1 MFNRFKRK
9 LQEKQKKK
17 RKKDGGDKWK
27 LNYKMVDLN
36 LNMTIISFKYQW
48 NKHFKGKNFK
58 WI

>member
-1 MFNRFKRK
+1 MFNRSKRK

-17 RKKDGGDKWK
+17 KKDGGDKWK

-48 NKHFKGKNFK
+48 NKHFKGKSFK

>member
-1 MFNRFKRK
+1 MFNRSKRK
-9 LQEKQKKK
+9 LQWETEKKK
-17 RKKDGGDKWK
+17 KKDGGDKWK

-48 NKHFKGKNFK
+48 NNTLKEKSFK